1 MQAIQPNLYQLEI
14 PLPGNPLRAVN
25 SYVIKGGER
34 NLIIDTGMN
43 RKECREVI
51 DAGLRELEID
61 LAVTDLF
68 ITHMHA
74 DHSGLISHLA
84 TSSSRVY
91 CSQVDADLINHTD
104 IFNDMPVY
112 ATINGFPGAEK
123 AVQQHPG
130 FKYGNRVP
138 VNFTIVKE
146 GDMINV
152 GDYQFQCVA
161 TPGHTE
167 GHLCLYEER
176 RRLLIAGDHLLGKI
190 TPNISMWADEGNP
203 LQDFLDSLDKIYH
216 LDVQL
221 VLPAHR
227 QSFTNYQ
234 ERIDQLKLHH
244 QRRAQAIMSV
254 LEQGPRNAYEVA
266 SQLDWDLS
274 YKHWHEFPLPQ
285 KWFANGEALS
295 HLRYLERKGL
305 VKADRSGEIIRYSLA

>member
-1 MQAIQPNLYQLEI
+1 MKAIQPNLYQLEI

-43 RKECREVI
+43 RKECREAL
-51 DAGLRELEID
+51 DTGLRELEID

-74 DHSGLISHLA
+74 DHSGLIFHLA

-91 CSQVDADLINHTD
+91 CSQADADLINRTD
-104 IFNDMPVY
+104 VFNDMPVY
-112 ATINGFPGAEK
+112 ATINGFLGAEK

>member
-84 TSSSRVY
+84 TSSSRIY
-91 CSQVDADLINHTD
+91 CSQTDADLIDRTD
-104 IFNDMPVY
+104 VFNDMQAY
-112 ATINGFPGAEK
+112 ATTNGFLDSEGAI
-123 AVQQHPG
+123 QQHPG
-130 FKYGNRVP
+130 FKYGNRTP
-138 VNFTIVKE
+138 VNFALVKD

-161 TPGHTE
+161 TPGHTG

-176 RRLLIAGDHLLGKI
+176 RKLFIAGDHLLGKI
-190 TPNISMWADEGNP
+190 TPNISMWAAEGNP

-254 LEQGPRNAYEVA
+254 LEQGPQNAYEVA